1 MSVNPQLSAESLFVV
16 RRSVRR
22 FLREYELRSYP
33 VNCFRLLDTIREK
46 KLIRLDVIETNQLS
60 AAFEAVAEYFPAVDS
75 YVIVIKP
82 VPEHWKKRSPDR
94 RVNFTLAHELGH
106 IFCGHLAIP
115 YGAKSPEERLR
126 DDLEADEFAGRLL
139 MPAGLI
145 LSCRPKNRAALA
157 EAFLVSE
164 QAAARRLA
172 NLGNPDIFPPLA
184 GNICPRCGFVSVPG
198 MAYCAACGLE
208 TGTVP
213 GVLPVPYPAV
223 PADETGRVLRCPV
236 CANEEFSE
244 SARFCR
250 ICGTPAY
257 NACAGGFDVCGRAC
271 SPGAAYCA
279 FCGSET
285 EYARR
290 GLLPDWK
297 TVREA
302 FIRRQ
307 LRKEEDEP

>member
-1 MSVNPQLSAESLFVV
+1 
-16 RRSVRR
+16 
-22 FLREYELRSYP
+22 
-33 VNCFRLLDTIREK
+33 
-46 KLIRLDVIETNQLS
+46 
-60 AAFEAVAEYFPAVDS
+60 
-75 YVIVIKP
+75 
-82 VPEHWKKRSPDR
+82 
-94 RVNFTLAHELGH
+94 
-106 IFCGHLAIP
+106 
-115 YGAKSPEERLR
+115 
-126 DDLEADEFAGRLL
+126 

-184 GNICPRCGFVSVPG
+184 GNICPRCGYVSAPG
-198 MAYCAACGLE
+198 TPYCAACGLE
-208 TGTVP
+208 SGTAA

-223 PADETGRVLRCPV
+223 PADETGRVIRCPV

-250 ICGTPAY
+250 ICGTPLF
-257 NACAGGFDVCGRAC
+257 NSCADRSGRCGRAAH
-271 SPGAAYCA
+271 PGALYCA
-279 FCGSET
+279 FCGGET

-290 GLLPDWK
+290 GILPDWK

-302 FIRRQ
+302 YIRRQ

>member
-16 RRSVRR
+16 GRSVRR
-22 FLREYELRSYP
+22 FLQEYDIRSYP
-33 VNCFRLLDTIREK
+33 VNCFRLLDTVREK
-46 KLIRLDVIETNQLS
+46 KLIRLDVIETSRLS

-75 YVIVIKP
+75 YVIVMKP

-115 YGAKSPEERLR
+115 YEAKSPEERLR

-145 LSCRPKNRAALA
+145 RSSRPKDRAVLA
-157 EAFLVSE
+157 EGFLVSE

-172 NLGNPDIFPPLA
+172 NLGNPEIFIPPA
-184 GNICPRCGFVSVPG
+184 GKICPRCGYVSAPG
-198 MAYCAACGLE
+198 AAFCAACGME
-208 TGTVP
+208 NGP
-213 GVLPVPYPAV
+213 AAGILPVPVPAV
-223 PADETGRVLRCPV
+223 PADETGRVLKCPA
-236 CANEEFSE
+236 CANEEFSKT
-244 SARFCR
+244 ARFCR
-250 ICGTPAY
+250 ICGTPTV
-257 NACAGGFDVCGRAC
+257 NTCAGGFDVCGRAC
-271 SPGAAYCA
+271 SPGASYCPA
-279 FCGSET
+279 CGSET

-290 GLLPDWK
+290 GILPGWR

-302 FIRRQ
+302 YIRRQ

>member
-16 RRSVRR
+16 GRSIRR
-22 FLREYELRSYP
+22 FLQEYDIRSYP
-33 VNCFRLLDTIREK
+33 VNCFRLLDTVREK
-46 KLIRLDVIETNQLS
+46 KLIRLDVIETSRLS
-60 AAFEAVAEYFPAVDS
+60 AAFEAMAEYFPAVDS
-75 YVIVIKP
+75 YVIVMKP

-115 YGAKSPEERLR
+115 YGAKSPEDRLR

-145 LSCRPKNRAALA
+145 RSCRPKNRAALA

-172 NLGNPDIFPPLA
+172 NLGNPEIFIPPA
-184 GNICPRCGFVSVPG
+184 GTICPRCGYVSAPG
-198 MAYCAACGLE
+198 AAFCAACGME
-208 TGTVP
+208 NGP
-213 GVLPVPYPAV
+213 AAGILPVPGPAV
-223 PADETGRVLRCPV
+223 PADETGRVLKCPA

-244 SARFCR
+244 TARFCR
-250 ICGTPAY
+250 ICGTPAV
-257 NACAGGFDVCGRAC
+257 NTCAGGFDVCGRAC
-271 SPGAAYCA
+271 SPGASYCPA
-279 FCGSET
+279 CGSET

-290 GLLPDWK
+290 GILPGWN

-302 FIRRQ
+302 YIRRQ